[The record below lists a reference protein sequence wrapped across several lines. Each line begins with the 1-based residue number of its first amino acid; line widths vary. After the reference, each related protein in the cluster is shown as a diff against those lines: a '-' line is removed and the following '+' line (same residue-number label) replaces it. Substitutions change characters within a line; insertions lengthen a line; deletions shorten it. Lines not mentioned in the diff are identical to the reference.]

1 MIYSNLPNQIN
12 NFSFLGR
19 VNKEVELKV
28 RAPSLGYPH
37 RTEVLVW
44 WVFPSL
50 WAEVEMWRQAE
61 NGSYYIIKG

>member
-28 RAPSLGYPH
+28 RAPSLGYPPQDGSID
-37 RTEVLVW
+37 LVG
-44 WVFPSL
+44 VPFSVGRGGN
-50 WAEVEMWRQAE
+50 VETGGKWFLLH
-61 NGSYYIIKG
+61 Y